1 MLTKKYNEM
10 KQTFFALL
18 TLIFGLSSCTNST
31 PVTTSND
38 VLTGSELKIVAEIHL
53 KPEAFES
60 IKPAFEKLIAGS
72 QAEEG
77 CIYYDLHADVTDTTN
92 TRFMMI
98 ETWKDQEAI
107 DFHNESDHY
116 KIFQKVAKDYVD
128 TTIVT
133 VLKVAK

>member
-1 MLTKKYNEM
+1 M
-10 KQTFFALL
+10 KQTFFILL
-18 TLIFGLSSCTNST
+18 ILAFGLSSCRNNLSEST
-31 PVTTSND
+31 SSE
-38 VLTGSELKIVAEIHL
+38 VLTGDELKIVAEIHL
-53 KPEAFES
+53 KPDAFKS

-92 TRFMMI
+92 TKFMMI
-98 ETWKDQEAI
+98 ETWKDQAAI

-133 VLKVAK
+133 VLKISK